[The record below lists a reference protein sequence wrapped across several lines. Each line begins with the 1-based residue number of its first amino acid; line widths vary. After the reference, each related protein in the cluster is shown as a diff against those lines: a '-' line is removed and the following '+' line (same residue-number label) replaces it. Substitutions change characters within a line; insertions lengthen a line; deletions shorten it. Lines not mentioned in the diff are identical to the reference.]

1 MCHARRGDDGAAG
14 SMPVAAQGR
23 EILPDNVKPLHY
35 DLTLEPNFENFSF
48 QGSVQIEYGYTCC
61 YPLMN
66 CGTVMLTRW

>member
-35 DLTLEPNFENFSF
+35 DLTLEPNFEDFSF
-48 QGSVQIEYGYTCC
+48 QGSVKIEYGYPC

-66 CGTVMLTRW
+66 CRTVMLTRR